1 MQVRDV
7 FTFFFFFFFF
17 AFGPLLLLFLP
28 FFRIWKKKG
37 DETCHAEF
45 RLFDRDCA
53 RDSSHH
59 YQHHHQPTSP
69 RSRPTWSGRWGRGAM
84 GEIASDFW
92 QNKTR
97 SQTLD
102 SGDAAER
109 RALMM

>member
-7 FTFFFFFFFF
+7 FTFFFFFLPLVLCYLITLF
-17 AFGPLLLLFLP
+17 AFFSHLE
-28 FFRIWKKKG
+28 KKG

-69 RSRPTWSGRWGRGAM
+69 RSRPTWSGRWGRGAT